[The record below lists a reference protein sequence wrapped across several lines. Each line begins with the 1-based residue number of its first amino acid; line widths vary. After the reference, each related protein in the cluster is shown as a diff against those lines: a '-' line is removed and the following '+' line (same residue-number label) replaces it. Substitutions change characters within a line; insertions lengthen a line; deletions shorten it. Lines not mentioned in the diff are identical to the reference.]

1 MYLLLI
7 RKCFKVQFIVIP
19 NVLLFFFIK
28 IKKGIAF
35 TVIEVKEENA
45 QMKKNEITFLDW
57 T

>member
-35 TVIEVKEENA
+35 TVIEIKEENA